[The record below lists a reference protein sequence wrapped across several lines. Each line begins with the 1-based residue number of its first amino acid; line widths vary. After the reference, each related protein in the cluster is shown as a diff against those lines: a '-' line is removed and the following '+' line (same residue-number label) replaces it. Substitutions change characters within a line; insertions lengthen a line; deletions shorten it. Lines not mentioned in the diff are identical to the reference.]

1 MDITV
6 CISCIIKLFQVSD
19 SNEAT
24 LAEAIEGY
32 NSLYGHSKK
41 LKVKMA
47 LSLPT
52 PFRSFKHL
60 GTKLPESRWLNY
72 LPLIQSS
79 RFMRIWIELLIQ
91 DLNRCLVGQW
101 SLQFIILKKNL
112 VSLVRVVCCNKV
124 HCSIITCLIIVNLN
138 IFFILSP
145 SSRMA
150 INQTWLNIPTNLSIQ
165 YI

>member
-72 LPLIQSS
+72 LPLIRSS
-79 RFMRIWIELLIQ
+79 RFIRIWIELLIQ

-101 SLQFIILKKNL
+101 SLQFIFFFLFGLSGQSSMLQYSPLLYNHMLDYRQFKHL
-112 VSLVRVVCCNKV
+112 FLFWV
-124 HCSIITCLIIVNLN
+124 HQAEWQSIKLD
-138 IFFILSP
+138 
-145 SSRMA
+145 
-150 INQTWLNIPTNLSIQ
+150 
-165 YI
+165 